1 MTTQVLNRRRM
12 RILALLGAAIILF
25 WILWLP
31 QASGTDTVL
40 VSTGAV
46 WKYLDN
52 GSDQGTTWRDVAF
65 NDTTWASGAAQLG
78 YGDGDEATV
87 VGFGPDPGNRYITTY
102 FRRAFTVPDASLYT
116 SLTLRLLRDDG
127 AVVYLNGTE
136 VFRSNMPAGPIIY
149 TTLASAAIGGADEST
164 FFSTNVSPSLLVNGT
179 NVIAVE
185 IHQVNATSSDISFD
199 LDLVGSDT
207 VTVTRGP
214 YLQKGTPSSLVVR
227 WRTNAARDSRVHYG
241 TDLANLSAF
250 ADGGVVTTNHQVS
263 VSGLLPD
270 TKYFY
275 SIGTTTQTLAGGD
288 ANHFFI
294 TPPALGSKKPTLIW
308 VLGDSGTADA
318 NASAVRDAY
327 LAFAGTRYTDL
338 WLMLGDNAYNSGTDN
353 EYQSAV
359 FNMYPTVLRQSVLWP
374 TLGNHDGIS
383 ADSATQTG
391 PYYDIVTLPTLGE
404 AGGLASGTEAYYSFD
419 YGDIHFICLESFETD
434 RSAAGPM
441 MTWLAS
447 DLASTSKTWVIAF
460 WHHPPYSKGSHNSD
474 VEIELTE
481 MRANALPILEAEGV
495 DLVLTGHS
503 HSYERSFLLDGHYGD
518 STTFLE
524 SMKKESGSGR
534 EDGTGAYDKVTVG
547 PGPHEGAVYA
557 VAGSS
562 GQTSGGPLNH
572 PAMFVSLNNLG
583 SMVLYVDH
591 TRLNAIFLDNTGV
604 IRDYF
609 TILKGIAFDITM
621 TQTAYINGQILGASE
636 FRPRNPSSAVVPVRL
651 RVWMN
656 VPILGEVT
664 LIDVGADGT
673 FLWPPNLNLNLGPV
687 SFFAVAADF
696 PRGNWQLNSRVTNP
710 TTGALYS
717 EDINPFKLQ

>member
-1 MTTQVLNRRRM
+1 MNNKRKSSFSL
-12 RILALLGAAIILF
+12 LAAAIVSF
-25 WILWLP
+25 CILWTP

-52 GSDQGTTWRDVAF
+52 GSNQGSTWRGVAF

-87 VGFGPDPGNRYITTY
+87 VGFGPDPNNRYVTTY
-102 FRRAFTVPDASLYT
+102 FRRSFTVPDASLYT
-116 SLTLRLLRDDG
+116 SLNLRLLRDDG

-136 VFRSNMPAGPIIY
+136 VFRSNMPAGNIIY

-164 FFSTNVSPSLLVNGT
+164 FYPTSVSPSLLVNGT

-185 IHQVNATSSDISFD
+185 IHQSGVMSTDISFD
-199 LDLVGSDT
+199 LDFVGSDT

-263 VSGLLPD
+263 VSGLLPN

-294 TPPALGSKKPTLIW
+294 TPPALGSKKPTRVW
-308 VLGDSGTADA
+308 VLGDSGTANADA
-318 NASAVRDAY
+318 AAVRDAY
-327 LAFAGTRYTDL
+327 LAHTGSRYTDL
-338 WLMLGDNAYNSGTDN
+338 LLMLGDNAYNFGTDP
-353 EYQSAV
+353 EYQTAV
-359 FNMYPTVLRQSVLWP
+359 FNMYPTVLRQTLLWP
-374 TLGNHDGIS
+374 TLGNHDGVS

-391 PYYDIVTLPTLGE
+391 PYYDIFTLPTLGE

-419 YGDIHFICLESFETD
+419 YGDIHFICLESFETN
-434 RSAAGPM
+434 RAVAGPM

-460 WHHPPYSKGSHNSD
+460 WHHPPYSKGSHDSD
-474 VEIELTE
+474 NPGGADIELVE
-481 MRANALPILEAEGV
+481 MRQNALPILEAEGV

-503 HSYERSFLLDGHYGD
+503 HSYERSFLIDGHYGN
-518 STTFLE
+518 SGTFLE
-524 SMKKESGSGR
+524 SMKKEPGSGR
-534 EDGTGAYDKVTVG
+534 EDFTGAYDKVTLG
-547 PGPHEGAVYA
+547 PGPHEGTVYA

-562 GQTSGGPLNH
+562 GQIGGGPLNH
-572 PAMFVSLNNLG
+572 PAMLVSLNNLG
-583 SMVLYVDH
+583 SMVLDIDH
-591 TRLNAIFLDNTGV
+591 TRLNAKFLDNTGAL
-604 IRDYF
+604 RDYF

-621 TQTAYINGQILGASE
+621 TQSTYVTGDTVTAPE
-636 FRPRNPSSAVVPVRL
+636 FRVRNPSSAPVTARL
-651 RVWMN
+651 RVWLN
-656 VPILGEVT
+656 IPGLGE
-664 LIDVGADGT
+664 LPIIDIGSDGT
-673 FLWPPNLNLNLGPV
+673 FQLPPNLNQNLGPI
-687 SFFAVAADF
+687 SFFAVTPEF
-696 PRGNWQLNSRVTNP
+696 PPRGNWQLNSRITNP
-710 TTGALYS
+710 TTGAVLS
-717 EDINPFKLQ
+717 EDINPFVIQ